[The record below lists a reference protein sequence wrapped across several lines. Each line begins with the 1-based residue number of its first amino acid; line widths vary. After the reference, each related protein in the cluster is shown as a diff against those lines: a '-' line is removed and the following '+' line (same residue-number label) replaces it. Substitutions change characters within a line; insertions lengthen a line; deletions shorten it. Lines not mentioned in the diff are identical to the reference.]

1 MTSTGEKVPPV
12 DIEQAI
18 ETDPLFD
25 QAMVYGDNRPFIVG
39 LLVLN
44 KDNFERFVVSLNL
57 DPKDPEILT
66 NKAVIRELLKRIKTA
81 CKSFPQYGVP
91 RSVLLLKEP
100 WTIENDSLTPTLKLK
115 RRVIVAEHG
124 DEIEKLYENF
134 GK

>member
-1 MTSTGEKVPPV
+1 
-12 DIEQAI
+12 
-18 ETDPLFD
+18 
-25 QAMVYGDNRPFIVG
+25 MVYGDNRPFIVG

-66 NKAVIRELLKRIKTA
+66 NKAVIREILKRIKTA

-115 RRVIVAEHG
+115 RRVILAKHG
-124 DEIEKLYENF
+124 NEIEKLYEDF